1 MRVLIYI
8 AIVLLSTLSF
18 TQTRNYDVLLG
29 DKIVGSVVATKS
41 IIGDEVTYKT
51 DFKIKIRVFKTYNI
65 NSVSTVTFKSGKL
78 TKGNTLVYKDNEL
91 DDETIIFREGLKYFQ
106 QKSDEK
112 KEITSADILTD
123 VTKIYFHEPIKQSDI
138 FTMRYLDFGTMT
150 KLEEGGYKLKLPNG
164 DVNKYYFEG
173 GMLDKIIAN
182 RTLYK
187 LTFKYRSN

>member
-8 AIVLLSTLSF
+8 ATVLLSTLSF
-18 TQTRNYDVLLG
+18 TQTRHYDVLLG
-29 DKIVGSVVATKS
+29 DKIVGSVVAIKS

-65 NSVSTVTFKSGKL
+65 NSISTVTFKSGKL

-138 FTMRYLDFGTMT
+138 FTMRYLDFGTIT
-150 KLEEGGYKLKLPNG
+150 KLEEGGYRLKLPNG

>member
-8 AIVLLSTLSF
+8 ATVLLSTLSF